1 MMPTLKVR
9 QFGCAFLMLYLVVV
23 GCRGITPPVEF
34 YTLQSMAGT
43 EQGQAGRKPA
53 DQISVGVGPLEIPKI
68 LDRPQIVTRS
78 GANRISVAEFQ
89 RWGGALQDDFLRV
102 LTENLS
108 MLLET
113 DRVLAYPWEDY
124 FDPTFRLYLSVY
136 RFDGT
141 PGDEVVLSVTWA
153 VTDRESRKILVM
165 RNSVFKQAFPGSG
178 FQDLVSTQSLLLA
191 DLSREIAGEIKR
203 LRPSLPSAKE

>member
-1 MMPTLKVR
+1 MPTLSVR
-9 QFGCAFLMLYLVVV
+9 QFGCAFLMLYLLVV

-34 YTLQSMAGT
+34 YTLQSLAGT
-43 EQGQAGRKPA
+43 EQSQPGQKPT

-78 GANRISVAEFQ
+78 GANRISLAEFQ

-108 MLLET
+108 ILLQS

-124 FDPTFRLYLSVY
+124 FDPAFRLYLSVY

-141 PGDEVVLSVTWA
+141 PGGEVVLNVTWA

-165 RNSVFKQAFPGSG
+165 RNSVLKQPFPSSG

-203 LRPSLPSAKE
+203 LQSSMPSAKE